1 LKGKNQNKIISRRDF
16 LLAVAGTMSLYGY
29 DNAIGNV
36 FRGQSISKD
45 RIGIQLY
52 TVRNHMAS
60 DLNNTLQRIAAIGY
74 KEVEFAGY
82 FDHSPEEIRNILSIE
97 GLASPS
103 THVPLKFIQSS
114 PSQIIDVAL
123 TVGHK
128 YIVMPWIMPHQ
139 RSLNK
144 YKEYIELFN
153 KFGEQC
159 QGAGLKFAY
168 HNHDFEFEVIE
179 GVRPMDLLLEGTDK
193 NLVSFELD
201 LYWIIKA
208 GEDPLRYIKK
218 YPNRF
223 PLWHIKDMASD
234 GSMRDVGEGII
245 NFEEIFKLRKLSG
258 LEHYYVEHDNPPD
271 SLMTASRSFDALL
284 KLNI

>member
-1 LKGKNQNKIISRRDF
+1 MKCKNQIILRRDF
-16 LLAVAGTMSLYGY
+16 LFAVAGTVLLYGC
-29 DNAIGNV
+29 NKANGNISSS
-36 FRGQSISKD
+36 RSISKD

-52 TVRNHMAS
+52 TVRDHMAV
-60 DLNNTLQRIAAIGY
+60 DLNNTLQGIAAIGY
-74 KEVEFAGY
+74 QEVEFAGY
-82 FDHSPEEIRNILSIE
+82 FDHSPEEIRTILSGE

-103 THVPLKFIQSS
+103 THIPLKFIQNS
-114 PSQIIDVAL
+114 PNQIIDTAL
-123 TVGHK
+123 TIGHE

-139 RSLNK
+139 RSLYK

-159 QGAGLKFAY
+159 QRVGLKFAY

-179 GVRPMDLLLEGTDK
+179 GIRPIDLLIEETDN

-223 PLWHIKDMASD
+223 PLWHIKDMDND

-245 NFEEIFKLRKLSG
+245 DFEEIFKLKKLSG
-258 LEHYYVEHDNPPD
+258 LEHYYVEHDNTPN
-271 SLMTASRSFDALL
+271 SLMTASKSFDALL

>member
-1 LKGKNQNKIISRRDF
+1 MKCKNQIILRRDF
-16 LLAVAGTMSLYGY
+16 LFAVAGTVLLYGC
-29 DNAIGNV
+29 NKANGNISSS
-36 FRGQSISKD
+36 RSISKD

-52 TVRNHMAS
+52 TVRDHMAV
-60 DLNNTLQRIAAIGY
+60 DLNNTLQGIAAIGY
-74 KEVEFAGY
+74 QEVEFAGY
-82 FDHSPEEIRNILSIE
+82 FDHSPEEIRTILSGE

-103 THVPLKFIQSS
+103 THIPLKFIQNS
-114 PSQIIDVAL
+114 PNQIIDTAL
-123 TVGHK
+123 TIGHE

-139 RSLNK
+139 RSLYK

-159 QGAGLKFAY
+159 QRVGLKFAY

-179 GVRPMDLLLEGTDK
+179 GIRPMDLLLEGTDT

-208 GEDPLRYIKK
+208 GADPLEYIKK

-223 PLWHIKDMASD
+223 PLWHIKDMGND

-245 NFEEIFKLRKLSG
+245 DFEEIFKLKELSG
-258 LEHYYVEHDNPPD
+258 LKHYYVEHDNPPD
-271 SLMTASRSFDALL
+271 SLMTAANSFDALL

>member
-1 LKGKNQNKIISRRDF
+1 MKCKNQIILRRDF
-16 LLAVAGTMSLYGY
+16 LFAVAGTVLLYGC
-29 DNAIGNV
+29 NKANGNISSS
-36 FRGQSISKD
+36 RSISKD

-52 TVRNHMAS
+52 TVRDHMAV
-60 DLNNTLQRIAAIGY
+60 DLNNTLQRLAAIGY
-74 KEVEFAGY
+74 QEVEFAGY
-82 FDHSPEEIRNILSIE
+82 FDHSPEEIRTILSGE

-103 THVPLKFIQSS
+103 THIPLKFIQNS
-114 PSQIIDVAL
+114 PNQIIDTAL
-123 TVGHK
+123 TIGHE
-128 YIVMPWIMPHQ
+128 YIVIPWIMPHQ
-139 RSLNK
+139 RSLYK

-159 QGAGLKFAY
+159 QRAGLKFAY

-179 GVRPMDLLLEGTDK
+179 GIRPIDLLIEETDN

-223 PLWHIKDMASD
+223 PLWHIKDMAND

-245 NFEEIFKLRKLSG
+245 DFEEIFKLKRLSG

-271 SLMTASRSFDALL
+271 SLMTAANSFDALL

>member
-1 LKGKNQNKIISRRDF
+1 MKCKNQIILRRDF
-16 LLAVAGTMSLYGY
+16 LFAVAGTVLLYGC
-29 DNAIGNV
+29 NKANGNISSS
-36 FRGQSISKD
+36 RSISKD

-52 TVRNHMAS
+52 TVRDHMAV
-60 DLNNTLQRIAAIGY
+60 DLNNTLQGIAAIGY
-74 KEVEFAGY
+74 QEVEFAGY
-82 FDHSPEEIRNILSIE
+82 FDHSPEEIRTILSGE

-103 THVPLKFIQSS
+103 THIPLKFIQNS
-114 PSQIIDVAL
+114 PNQLIDAAL
-123 TVGHK
+123 TIGHE

-144 YKEYIELFN
+144 YTDYIELFN

-159 QGAGLKFAY
+159 QGVGLKFAY

-179 GVRPMDLLLEGTDK
+179 GIRPMDLLLEGTDT

-208 GEDPLRYIKK
+208 GADPLEYIKK

-223 PLWHIKDMASD
+223 PLWHIKDMGND

-245 NFEEIFKLRKLSG
+245 DFEEIFKLKELSG
-258 LEHYYVEHDNPPD
+258 LKHYYVEHDNPPD
-271 SLMTASRSFDALL
+271 SLMTAANSFDALL

>member
-1 LKGKNQNKIISRRDF
+1 LLAIAGTVLLYGCNNANGNISRGR
-16 LLAVAGTMSLYGY
+16 
-29 DNAIGNV
+29 
-36 FRGQSISKD
+36 SISKD

-52 TVRNHMAS
+52 TVRDHMVV
-60 DLNNTLQRIAAIGY
+60 DLKNTLQRLAAIGY

-82 FDHSPEEIRNILSIE
+82 FDHSPEEIRTILSGE

-103 THVPLKFIQSS
+103 THIPLKFIQNS
-114 PSQIIDVAL
+114 PNQLIDAAL
-123 TVGHK
+123 TIGHE
-128 YIVMPWIMPHQ
+128 YIVMPWIIPHQ
-139 RSLNK
+139 RSLYK

-179 GVRPMDLLLEGTDK
+179 GIRPMDLLLEGTDN

-223 PLWHIKDMASD
+223 PLWHIKDMAND

-245 NFEEIFKLRKLSG
+245 DFEEIFKLKSLSG

-271 SLMTASRSFDALL
+271 SLMTASKSFNALL

>member
-1 LKGKNQNKIISRRDF
+1 MKCKNQIILRRDF
-16 LLAVAGTMSLYGY
+16 LFAVAGTVLLFGC
-29 DNAIGNV
+29 NKANGNISSS
-36 FRGQSISKD
+36 RSISKD

-52 TVRNHMAS
+52 TVRDHMAV
-60 DLNNTLQRIAAIGY
+60 DLNNTLQGIAAIGY
-74 KEVEFAGY
+74 QEVEFAGY
-82 FDHSPEEIRNILSIE
+82 FDHSPEEIRTILSGE

-103 THVPLKFIQSS
+103 THIPLKFIQNS
-114 PSQIIDVAL
+114 PNQLIDAAL
-123 TVGHK
+123 TIGHE

-139 RSLNK
+139 RSLYK

-159 QGAGLKFAY
+159 QRVGLKFAY

-179 GVRPMDLLLEGTDK
+179 GIRPIDLLIEETDN

-223 PLWHIKDMASD
+223 PLWHIKDMAND

-245 NFEEIFKLRKLSG
+245 DFEEIFKLKSLSG

-271 SLMTASRSFDALL
+271 SLMTASKSFNALL

>member
-1 LKGKNQNKIISRRDF
+1 MKCKNQIILRRDF
-16 LLAVAGTMSLYGY
+16 LFAVAGTVLLFGC
-29 DNAIGNV
+29 NKANGNISSS
-36 FRGQSISKD
+36 RSISKD

-52 TVRNHMAS
+52 TVRDHMAV
-60 DLNNTLQRIAAIGY
+60 DLNNTLQGIAAIGY
-74 KEVEFAGY
+74 QEVEFAGY
-82 FDHSPEEIRNILSIE
+82 FDHSPEEIRTILSGE

-103 THVPLKFIQSS
+103 THIPLKFIQNS
-114 PSQIIDVAL
+114 PNQIIDTAL
-123 TVGHK
+123 TIGHE
-128 YIVMPWIMPHQ
+128 YIVIPWIMPHQ
-139 RSLNK
+139 RSLYK

-153 KFGEQC
+153 TFGEQC
-159 QGAGLKFAY
+159 QRAGLKFAY

-179 GVRPMDLLLEGTDK
+179 GIRPMDLLIEETDN

-223 PLWHIKDMASD
+223 PLWHIKDMDND

-245 NFEEIFKLRKLSG
+245 DFEEIFKLKSLSG
-258 LEHYYVEHDNPPD
+258 LEHYYVEHDNTPN
-271 SLMTASRSFDALL
+271 SLMTASKSFDALL

>member
-1 LKGKNQNKIISRRDF
+1 MLAIAGTVLLYGCNNANGNISRGR
-16 LLAVAGTMSLYGY
+16 
-29 DNAIGNV
+29 
-36 FRGQSISKD
+36 SISKD

-52 TVRNHMAS
+52 TVRDHMVV
-60 DLNNTLQRIAAIGY
+60 DLKNTLQRLAAIGY

-82 FDHSPEEIRNILSIE
+82 FDHSPEEIRTILSGE

-103 THVPLKFIQSS
+103 THIPLKFIQNS
-114 PSQIIDVAL
+114 PNQLIDAAL
-123 TVGHK
+123 TIGHE

-139 RSLNK
+139 RSLYK

-159 QGAGLKFAY
+159 QRVGLKFAY

-179 GVRPMDLLLEGTDK
+179 GIRPMDLLLEGTDT

-208 GEDPLRYIKK
+208 GEDPLRYIQK

-223 PLWHIKDMASD
+223 PLWHIKDMAND

-245 NFEEIFKLRKLSG
+245 DFEEIFKLKRLSG

-271 SLMTASRSFDALL
+271 SLMTAANSFDALL

>member
-1 LKGKNQNKIISRRDF
+1 MKCKNQIILRRDF
-16 LLAVAGTMSLYGY
+16 LFAVAGTVLLYGC
-29 DNAIGNV
+29 NKANGNISSS
-36 FRGQSISKD
+36 RSISKD

-52 TVRNHMAS
+52 TVRDHMAV
-60 DLNNTLQRIAAIGY
+60 DLNNTLQGIAAIGY
-74 KEVEFAGY
+74 QEVEFAGY
-82 FDHSPEEIRNILSIE
+82 FDHSPEEIRTILSGE

-103 THVPLKFIQSS
+103 THIPLKFIQNS
-114 PSQIIDVAL
+114 PNQIIDTAL
-123 TVGHK
+123 TIGHE
-128 YIVMPWIMPHQ
+128 YIVIPWIMPHQ
-139 RSLNK
+139 RSLYK

-153 KFGEQC
+153 TFGEQC
-159 QGAGLKFAY
+159 QRAGLKFAY

-179 GVRPMDLLLEGTDK
+179 GIRPIDLLIEETDN

-223 PLWHIKDMASD
+223 PLWHIKDMAND

-245 NFEEIFKLRKLSG
+245 DFEEIFKLKSLSG

-271 SLMTASRSFDALL
+271 SLMTASKSFNALL

>member
-1 LKGKNQNKIISRRDF
+1 MKCKNQIILRRDF
-16 LLAVAGTMSLYGY
+16 LFAVAGTVLLFGC
-29 DNAIGNV
+29 NKANGNISSS
-36 FRGQSISKD
+36 RSISKD

-52 TVRNHMAS
+52 TVRDHMAV
-60 DLNNTLQRIAAIGY
+60 DLNNTLQGIAAIGY
-74 KEVEFAGY
+74 QEVEFAGY
-82 FDHSPEEIRNILSIE
+82 FDHSPEEIRTILSGE

-103 THVPLKFIQSS
+103 THIPLKFIQNS
-114 PSQIIDVAL
+114 PNQIIDTAL
-123 TVGHK
+123 TIGHE
-128 YIVMPWIMPHQ
+128 YIVIPWIMPHQ
-139 RSLNK
+139 RSLYK

-153 KFGEQC
+153 TFGEQC
-159 QGAGLKFAY
+159 QRAGLKFAY

-179 GVRPMDLLLEGTDK
+179 GIRPMDLLIEETDN

-223 PLWHIKDMASD
+223 PLWHIKDMDND

-245 NFEEIFKLRKLSG
+245 DFEEIFKLKKLSG
-258 LEHYYVEHDNPPD
+258 LEHYYVEHDNTPN
-271 SLMTASRSFDALL
+271 SLMTASKSFDALL

>member
-1 LKGKNQNKIISRRDF
+1 MLAIAGTVLLYGCNNANGNISRGR
-16 LLAVAGTMSLYGY
+16 
-29 DNAIGNV
+29 
-36 FRGQSISKD
+36 SISKD

-52 TVRNHMAS
+52 TVRDHMVV
-60 DLNNTLQRIAAIGY
+60 DLKNTLQRLAAIGY

-82 FDHSPEEIRNILSIE
+82 FDHSPEEIRTILSGE

-103 THVPLKFIQSS
+103 THIPLKFIQNS
-114 PSQIIDVAL
+114 PNQLIDAAL
-123 TVGHK
+123 TIGHE

-139 RSLNK
+139 RSLYK

-179 GVRPMDLLLEGTDK
+179 GIRPMDLLLEGTDT

-208 GEDPLRYIKK
+208 GADPLEYIKK

-223 PLWHIKDMASD
+223 PLWHIKDMGND

-245 NFEEIFKLRKLSG
+245 DFEEIFKLKELSG
-258 LEHYYVEHDNPPD
+258 LKHYYVEHDNPPD
-271 SLMTASRSFDALL
+271 SLMTAANSFDALL

>member
-1 LKGKNQNKIISRRDF
+1 MKCKNQIILRRDF
-16 LLAVAGTMSLYGY
+16 LFAVAGTVLLYGC
-29 DNAIGNV
+29 NKANGNISSS
-36 FRGQSISKD
+36 RSISKD

-52 TVRNHMAS
+52 TVRDHMAV
-60 DLNNTLQRIAAIGY
+60 DLNNTLQGIAAIGY
-74 KEVEFAGY
+74 QEVEFAGY
-82 FDHSPEEIRNILSIE
+82 FDHSPEEIRTILSGE

-103 THVPLKFIQSS
+103 THIPLKFIQNS
-114 PSQIIDVAL
+114 PNQIIDTAL
-123 TVGHK
+123 TIGHE

-139 RSLNK
+139 RSLYK

-159 QGAGLKFAY
+159 QRVGLKFAY

-179 GVRPMDLLLEGTDK
+179 GIRPIDLLIEETDN

-208 GEDPLRYIKK
+208 GEDPLRYIQK
-218 YPNRF
+218 YPHRF
-223 PLWHIKDMASD
+223 PLWHIKDMAND

-245 NFEEIFKLRKLSG
+245 DFEEIFKLKKLSG
-258 LEHYYVEHDNPPD
+258 LEHYYVEHDNTPN
-271 SLMTASRSFDALL
+271 SLMTASKSFDALL

>member
-1 LKGKNQNKIISRRDF
+1 MKCKNQIILRRDF
-16 LLAVAGTMSLYGY
+16 LFAVAGTVLLFGC
-29 DNAIGNV
+29 NKANGNISSS
-36 FRGQSISKD
+36 RSISKD

-52 TVRNHMAS
+52 TVRDHMAV
-60 DLNNTLQRIAAIGY
+60 DLNNTLQGIAAIGY
-74 KEVEFAGY
+74 QEVEFAGY
-82 FDHSPEEIRNILSIE
+82 FDHSPEEIRTILSGE

-103 THVPLKFIQSS
+103 THIPLKFIQNS
-114 PSQIIDVAL
+114 PNQIIDTAL
-123 TVGHK
+123 TIGHE

-139 RSLNK
+139 RSLYK

-159 QGAGLKFAY
+159 QRVGLKFAY

-179 GVRPMDLLLEGTDK
+179 GIRPIDLLIEETDN

-223 PLWHIKDMASD
+223 PLWHIKDMAND

-245 NFEEIFKLRKLSG
+245 DFEEIFKLKSLSG

-271 SLMTASRSFDALL
+271 SLMTASKSFNALL

>member
-1 LKGKNQNKIISRRDF
+1 MLAIAGTVLLYGCNNANGNISRGR
-16 LLAVAGTMSLYGY
+16 
-29 DNAIGNV
+29 
-36 FRGQSISKD
+36 SISKD

-52 TVRNHMAS
+52 TVRDHMAV
-60 DLNNTLQRIAAIGY
+60 DLSNTLQHLAAIGY

-82 FDHSPEEIRNILSIE
+82 FDHSPEEIRTILSGE

-103 THVPLKFIQSS
+103 THIPLKFIQNS
-114 PSQIIDVAL
+114 PNQIIDAAL
-123 TVGHK
+123 TIGHE
-128 YIVMPWIMPHQ
+128 YIVIPWIMPHQ

-144 YKEYIELFN
+144 YREYIELFN

-179 GVRPMDLLLEGTDK
+179 GIRPIDLLIEETDN

-223 PLWHIKDMASD
+223 PLWHIKDMAND

-245 NFEEIFKLRKLSG
+245 DFEEIFKLKKLSG
-258 LEHYYVEHDNPPD
+258 LEHYYVEHDHPPD
-271 SLMTASRSFDALL
+271 SLMTASKSFNALL

>member
-1 LKGKNQNKIISRRDF
+1 MKCKNQIILRRDF
-16 LLAVAGTMSLYGY
+16 LFAVAGTVLLYGC
-29 DNAIGNV
+29 NKANGNISSS
-36 FRGQSISKD
+36 RSISKD

-52 TVRNHMAS
+52 TVRDHMAV
-60 DLNNTLQRIAAIGY
+60 DLNNTLQGIAAIGY
-74 KEVEFAGY
+74 QEVEFAGY
-82 FDHSPEEIRNILSIE
+82 FDHSPEEIRTILSGE

-103 THVPLKFIQSS
+103 THIPLKFIQNS
-114 PSQIIDVAL
+114 PNQIIDTAL
-123 TVGHK
+123 TIGHE

-139 RSLNK
+139 RSLYK

-159 QGAGLKFAY
+159 QRVGLKFAY

-179 GVRPMDLLLEGTDK
+179 GIRPIDLLIEETDN

-223 PLWHIKDMASD
+223 PLWHIKDMAND

-245 NFEEIFKLRKLSG
+245 DFEEIFKLKSLSG

-271 SLMTASRSFDALL
+271 SLMTASKSFNALL

>member
-1 LKGKNQNKIISRRDF
+1 MKCKNQIILRRDF
-16 LLAVAGTMSLYGY
+16 LFAVAGTVLLYGC
-29 DNAIGNV
+29 NKANGNISSS
-36 FRGQSISKD
+36 RSISKD

-52 TVRNHMAS
+52 TVRDHMAV
-60 DLNNTLQRIAAIGY
+60 DLNNTLQGIAAIGY
-74 KEVEFAGY
+74 QEVEFAGY
-82 FDHSPEEIRNILSIE
+82 FDHSPEEIRTILSGE

-103 THVPLKFIQSS
+103 THIPLKFIQNS
-114 PSQIIDVAL
+114 PNQIIDTAL
-123 TVGHK
+123 TIGHE

-139 RSLNK
+139 RSLYK

-159 QGAGLKFAY
+159 QRVGLKFAY

-179 GVRPMDLLLEGTDK
+179 GIRPIDLLIEETDN

-208 GEDPLRYIKK
+208 GEDPLRYIQK

-223 PLWHIKDMASD
+223 PLWHIKDMAND

-245 NFEEIFKLRKLSG
+245 DFEEIFKLKRLSG
-258 LEHYYVEHDNPPD
+258 LEHIYVEHDNPPD
-271 SLMTASRSFDALL
+271 SLMTASKSFNALL

>member
-1 LKGKNQNKIISRRDF
+1 MKCKNQIILRRDF
-16 LLAVAGTMSLYGY
+16 LFAVAGTVLLYGC
-29 DNAIGNV
+29 NKANGNISSS
-36 FRGQSISKD
+36 RSISKD

-52 TVRNHMAS
+52 TVRDHMAV
-60 DLNNTLQRIAAIGY
+60 DLNNTLQGIAAIGY
-74 KEVEFAGY
+74 QEVEFAGY
-82 FDHSPEEIRNILSIE
+82 FDHSPEEIRTILSGE

-103 THVPLKFIQSS
+103 THIPLKFIQNS
-114 PSQIIDVAL
+114 PNQIIDTAL
-123 TVGHK
+123 TIGHE

-139 RSLNK
+139 RSLYK

-159 QGAGLKFAY
+159 QRVGLKFAY

-179 GVRPMDLLLEGTDK
+179 GIRPMDLLIEETDN

-223 PLWHIKDMASD
+223 PLWHIKDMDND

-245 NFEEIFKLRKLSG
+245 DFEEIFKLKELSG

-271 SLMTASRSFDALL
+271 SLMTASKSFDALL

>member
-1 LKGKNQNKIISRRDF
+1 
-16 LLAVAGTMSLYGY
+16 
-29 DNAIGNV
+29 
-36 FRGQSISKD
+36 
-45 RIGIQLY
+45 
-52 TVRNHMAS
+52 
-60 DLNNTLQRIAAIGY
+60 
-74 KEVEFAGY
+74 
-82 FDHSPEEIRNILSIE
+82 
-97 GLASPS
+97 
-103 THVPLKFIQSS
+103 
-114 PSQIIDVAL
+114 
-123 TVGHK
+123 
-128 YIVMPWIMPHQ
+128 MPWIMPHQ

-168 HNHDFEFEVIE
+168 HNHDFEFEVID
-179 GVRPMDLLLEGTDK
+179 GIRPMDLLLEETDK

-208 GEDPLRYIKK
+208 GEDPLGYIKK

-245 NFEEIFKLRKLSG
+245 DFEEIFKLRKLSG

>member
-1 LKGKNQNKIISRRDF
+1 MKCKNQIILRRDF
-16 LLAVAGTMSLYGY
+16 LFAVAGTVLLFGC
-29 DNAIGNV
+29 NKANGNISSS
-36 FRGQSISKD
+36 RSISKD

-52 TVRNHMAS
+52 TVRDHMAV
-60 DLNNTLQRIAAIGY
+60 DLNNTLQGIAAIGY
-74 KEVEFAGY
+74 QEVEFAGY
-82 FDHSPEEIRNILSIE
+82 FDHSPEEIRTILSGE

-103 THVPLKFIQSS
+103 THIPLKFIQNS
-114 PSQIIDVAL
+114 PNQIMDTAL
-123 TVGHK
+123 TIGHE

-144 YKEYIELFN
+144 YTDYIELFN

-159 QGAGLKFAY
+159 QGVGLKFAY

-179 GVRPMDLLLEGTDK
+179 GIRPIDLLIEETDN

-223 PLWHIKDMASD
+223 PLWHIKDMAND

-245 NFEEIFKLRKLSG
+245 DFEEIFKLKELSG

-271 SLMTASRSFDALL
+271 SLMTAANSFDALL